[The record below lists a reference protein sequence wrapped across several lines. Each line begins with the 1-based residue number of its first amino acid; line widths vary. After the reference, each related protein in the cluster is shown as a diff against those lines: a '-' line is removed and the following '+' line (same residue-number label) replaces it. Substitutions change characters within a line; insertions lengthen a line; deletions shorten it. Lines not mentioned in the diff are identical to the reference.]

1 MYVCI
6 AKDLYD
12 NKWENL
18 VNFTTRQAGYQ
29 KTSNRMWL
37 KSGPREAYLSKR
49 DHLKAV
55 LGYRVVL

>member
-37 KSGPREAYLSKR
+37 K
-49 DHLKAV
+49 
-55 LGYRVVL
+55 VVPEKPI